1 MQIQNSFEL
10 LSYLKTLDLLDQ
22 SPSWWWPNYGS
33 FEVVVG
39 AILTQNTRWEN
50 VQKSLQNLHSSKIL
64 QNQNEEDLISL
75 CRSDDKI
82 LASLIAP
89 SGFANQKSKRLIL
102 LATNILEEFGNFES
116 FVNNVSAE
124 WLIAQKGIG
133 AESRDCILNY
143 ACLREVMV
151 VDRYT
156 QRLLASL
163 GYEMFTYDEIQN
175 WLMSGLEWGDLNT
188 LYPKEVSLA
197 QIYARYHGKIVE
209 LGKRGAKDLKDLR

>member
-1 MQIQNSFEL
+1 MQIQNSFDL
-10 LSYLKTLDLLDQ
+10 LSYLKSLDLLVH
-22 SPSWWWPNYGS
+22 SPSWWWPNHGS

-50 VQKSLQNLHSSKIL
+50 VQKSLHNLHNAQIL
-64 QNQNEEDLISL
+64 QNNSEQDLMSL
-75 CRSDDKI
+75 SQCDDKI

-89 SGFANQKSKRLIL
+89 SGFANQKSRRLIL
-102 LATNILEEFGNFES
+102 LAQNILGEFGS
-116 FVNNVSAE
+116 FKGFVEYVSPE

-156 QRLLASL
+156 QRLLSSL
-163 GYEMFTYDEIQN
+163 GYEMFEYSEIQS
-175 WLMSGLEWGDLNT
+175 WLMDGLEWGDLKS
-188 LYPKEVSLA
+188 LYGKDMSLS

-209 LGKRGAKDLKDLR
+209 LSKKGIKRV